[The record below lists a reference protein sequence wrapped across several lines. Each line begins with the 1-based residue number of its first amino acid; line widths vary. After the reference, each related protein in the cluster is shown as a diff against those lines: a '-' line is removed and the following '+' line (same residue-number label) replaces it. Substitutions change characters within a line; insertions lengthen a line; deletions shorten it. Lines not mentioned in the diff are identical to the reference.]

1 MNANI
6 AAVNKSQQTPQDLAE
21 RLSDV
26 WELLHQEAEWRNLLE
41 MQRPCRV
48 SLVCHD
54 TAASM
59 CTASMCIP
67 SAALKGQ
74 PCPTRDPLM
83 YESLFMQHHPF
94 ALNLGS

>member
-6 AAVNKSQQTPQDLAE
+6 AAVNKFQQTPQDLAE

-48 SLVCHD
+48 SLVRRICCFHVHCEYVHSECCLEGP
-54 TAASM
+54 AMSY
-59 CTASMCIP
+59 
-67 SAALKGQ
+67 Q
-74 PCPTRDPLM
+74 
-83 YESLFMQHHPF
+83 
-94 ALNLGS
+94 GSPHVRKAFSCSIILLL